1 MTNSN
6 MGICFGVSLLSSN
19 NLMINNNNNNSASSN
34 SLNLSQSDTNSTT
47 TTTTT
52 ITNNNS
58 NNKTIDM
65 ATATNVFDFLLT
77 NNDRLFP
84 IEMQFLIPNLI
95 SKPSINRLHNNN
107 NNNAT
112 LSKGSSLSNF
122 QQIEPPTIVQR
133 KTLTNT
139 PNYNSQI
146 NEVNSSEVPRF
157 IIETAANDLINRNN
171 NNNNTNSYSTP
182 ISQSSSQNL
191 TSITNINRHIK
202 KSSYD
207 SSNNRQIEDDKY
219 SSNNSI
225 NSMNNKSPFNQE

>member
-1 MTNSN
+1 

-34 SLNLSQSDTNSTT
+34 SLNLSQSDTNNTT
-47 TTTTT
+47 TT
-52 ITNNNS
+52 NS
-58 NNKTIDM
+58 NSKTIDM

-95 SKPSINRLHNNN
+95 SKPSINRLYNN

-133 KTLTNT
+133 KTLTTT

-157 IIETAANDLINRNN
+157 IIETAANDLTNRNN
-171 NNNNTNSYSTP
+171 NNNNNHSYSTP

-202 KSSYD
+202 KSSFD

>member
-34 SLNLSQSDTNSTT
+34 SLNLSQSDTNNTT
-47 TTTTT
+47 TT
-52 ITNNNS
+52 NS
-58 NNKTIDM
+58 NSKTIDM

-95 SKPSINRLHNNN
+95 SKPSINRLYNNN

-133 KTLTNT
+133 KTLTTT

-157 IIETAANDLINRNN
+157 IIETAANDLTNRNN
-171 NNNNTNSYSTP
+171 NNNNNHSYSTP

-202 KSSYD
+202 KSSFD